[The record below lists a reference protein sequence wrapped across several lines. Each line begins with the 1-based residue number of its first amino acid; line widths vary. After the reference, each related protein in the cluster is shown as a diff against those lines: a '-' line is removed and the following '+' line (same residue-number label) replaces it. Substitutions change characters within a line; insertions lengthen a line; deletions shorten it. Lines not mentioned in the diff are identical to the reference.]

1 MKNNQILC
9 GLFCLALL
17 AGCAGTPP
25 LAPTAP
31 VVEKSPSV
39 PEAATAPAA
48 KTVPRPSD
56 AQVMAAVDDEN
67 SVFFVLGSSM
77 IDAVGRRKVQRHAE
91 RLKADPKL
99 EVRLVGYTDDLGSPS
114 YNLAIAEQRV
124 NAIHKQ
130 LREYGVRLNQ
140 IRRHVAGREQLAPA
154 CRTTE
159 CRRKMR
165 RVELNYTDQ
174 DRDRLGAGQ

>member
-1 MKNNQILC
+1 M
-9 GLFCLALL
+9 ALL
-17 AGCAGTPP
+17 AGCAGSPV

-31 VVEKSPSV
+31 VVEAPPAV

-48 KTVPRPSD
+48 TAPRPSD

-67 SVFFVLGSSM
+67 NVFFVLGSSM
-77 IDAVGRRKVQRHAE
+77 IDAVGRRKVQHHAE

-99 EVRLVGYTDDLGSPS
+99 EVKLVGYTDDLGSPS

-130 LREYGVRLNQ
+130 LRDYGVRLNQ

-159 CRRKMR
+159 CRQKMR
-165 RVELNYTDQ
+165 RVEFNYAD
-174 DRDRLGAGQ
+174 

>member
-1 MKNNQILC
+1 MKHNRILC
-9 GLFCLALL
+9 GLFSMALL
-17 AGCAGTPP
+17 AGCAGKPP

-31 VVEKSPSV
+31 AVEERP
-39 PEAATAPAA
+39 PPPAAAAPAAAAPATAPA
-48 KTVPRPSD
+48 PRPSD

-67 SVFFVLGSSM
+67 NVFFVLGSSM
-77 IDAVGRRKVQRHAE
+77 IDAVGRRKVQRHAD

-99 EVRLVGYTDDLGSPS
+99 EVKLVGYTDDLGSPS

-130 LREYGVRLNQ
+130 LRDYGVRLNQ

-159 CRRKMR
+159 CRQKMR
-165 RVELNYTDQ
+165 RVEFNYPN
-174 DRDRLGAGQ
+174 

>member
-1 MKNNQILC
+1 MKNKPILC
-9 GLFCLALL
+9 GLFFMALL

-25 LAPTAP
+25 QAPTVP
-31 VVEKSPSV
+31 VVEERPPV
-39 PEAATAPAA
+39 PEVASRPAAPA
-48 KTVPRPSD
+48 PRPSD

-99 EVRLVGYTDDLGSPS
+99 EVKLVGYTDDLGSPS

-130 LREYGVRLNQ
+130 LRGYGVRLNQ

-165 RVELNYTDQ
+165 RVEFNYMGED
-174 DRDRLGAGQ
+174 